1 MELSLKRKSTSPN
14 SIQVSRLFTAV
25 GLFLAIFFSF
35 HESGVSSLGPIKKKK
50 IKYRTSFGSCPS
62 RSAGQMTLK
71 LIKIFEE
78 TGSLKSVKNEIVKQ
92 SIPERHFVSEYKVSY
107 NPLEKMLHF
116 KMNCPEPL
124 MKVQIYKANGIDSYE
139 AILVDNGELFDP
151 TYEVLLRTEKKL
163 SYSLPYLAI
172 PVGELEKETRWEIT
186 QIVNSMQ
193 ENFRRKISEVI
204 LNEKGELTVILSLKG
219 NPSSVFMGKEDWLD
233 KTRQL
238 KKIVKYMESK
248 KKIPAVINLTNSK
261 KVVVKFNSKF

>member
-1 MELSLKRKSTSPN
+1 MKRKSTSPN
-14 SIQVSRLFTAV
+14 STQISRSFIAV
-25 GLFLAIFFSF
+25 GVFLAIFFSF

-92 SIPERHFVSEYKVSY
+92 SMPERHFVSEYKVNY
-107 NPLEKMLHF
+107 DPLQKMLHF
-116 KMNCPEPL
+116 KMDCPDPL

-139 AILVDNGELFDP
+139 AILVDSGELFDP

-163 SYSLPYLAI
+163 SYALPYLAI
-172 PVGELEKETRWEIT
+172 PVGELEKETQWKIT
-186 QIVNSMQ
+186 RVVNSM
-193 ENFRRKISEVI
+193 EESFRRKISEVI
-204 LNEKGELTVILSLKG
+204 LNERGELTVILSLRG
-219 NPSSVFMGKEDWLD
+219 NPSSVFMGKEEWID
-233 KTRQL
+233 KTMQL

-248 KKIPAVINLTNSK
+248 KKIPAIINLTNSK